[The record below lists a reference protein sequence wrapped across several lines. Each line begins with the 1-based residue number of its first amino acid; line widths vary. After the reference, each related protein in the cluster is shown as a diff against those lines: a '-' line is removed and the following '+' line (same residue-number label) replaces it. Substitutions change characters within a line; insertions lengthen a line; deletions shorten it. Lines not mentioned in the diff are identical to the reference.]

1 MNSKNFFWPKNGPFI
16 GQENLCMTS
25 IKPVYVVH
33 QTCVR
38 GSFFDPSYN
47 KKAAA
52 KNFTPSAWNFF
63 FIAEALPTD
72 SHCALRDPRHSILPL
87 SLSATTR
94 SFYQLKTSHI
104 GLSFFFENFSKLDS
118 NTNREEH
125 FEKIKIEKLLNKSNS
140 QRQIDDRLS
149 WVSTIRNAKI
159 AQSFTTLGS
168 IKVVYSS
175 FEMIAQ

>member
-1 MNSKNFFWPKNGPFI
+1 M
-16 GQENLCMTS
+16 
-25 IKPVYVVH
+25 YDVH

-38 GSFFDPSYN
+38 GSSNLCTCLFFDPSYN

-94 SFYQLKTSHI
+94 SFYHLKTSHI

-118 NTNREEH
+118 DTNKEEH

>member
-1 MNSKNFFWPKNGPFI
+1 MKRASYPCGNFSDTFSCFKKFLLT
-16 GQENLCMTS
+16 QKRASYRARKSM
-25 IKPVYVVH
+25 YDVH

-38 GSFFDPSYN
+38 GSSNLCNGLHFSTQVATRKLPLKISRLRREIFFR
-47 KKAAA
+47 
-52 KNFTPSAWNFF
+52 
-63 FIAEALPTD
+63 AESLPTD

-118 NTNREEH
+118 NLNKEEH

-149 WVSTIRNAKI
+149 
-159 AQSFTTLGS
+159 
-168 IKVVYSS
+168 
-175 FEMIAQ
+175 

>member
-1 MNSKNFFWPKNGPFI
+1 
-16 GQENLCMTS
+16 MTS

-33 QTCVR
+33 QTCVMVT
-38 GSFFDPSYN
+38 FFDQVTTRKPPLKISRLRREI
-47 KKAAA
+47 
-52 KNFTPSAWNFF
+52 FF
-63 FIAEALPTD
+63 RAESLPTD

-104 GLSFFFENFSKLDS
+104 GLSPTFFFENFSKLDS
-118 NTNREEH
+118 NLNKEEH
-125 FEKIKIEKLLNKSNS
+125 FGKIKIEKLLNKSNS

>member
-1 MNSKNFFWPKNGPFI
+1 M
-16 GQENLCMTS
+16 
-25 IKPVYVVH
+25 YVVH
-33 QTCVR
+33 FSTQVATR
-38 GSFFDPSYN
+38 KLPLKISRLRREIFFR
-47 KKAAA
+47 
-52 KNFTPSAWNFF
+52 
-63 FIAEALPTD
+63 AESLPTD

-118 NTNREEH
+118 NLNKEEH

-149 WVSTIRNAKI
+149 
-159 AQSFTTLGS
+159 
-168 IKVVYSS
+168 
-175 FEMIAQ
+175 